1 MGTIPRLSTIPAHV
15 ASGAGGKP
23 STKKGTKMIF
33 QAPTALRSRHPL
45 RGAGL
50 LWLALLLGAVW
61 PQGVQA
67 DDPKA
72 REIMSK
78 VNDRDDGDNQT
89 AEMEMVLIDSRNNK
103 RVREIRSF
111 RKDKGKD
118 VYSIMFFLAPADV
131 KGTGFLTY
139 DYDEAGKDD
148 DQWLFLPAL
157 RKTKRIASSDKSG
170 SFMGSDFNYSDM
182 TKPDLED
189 YDFTL
194 MKETAVDGADTWQ
207 IQAVPRSKEIA
218 EEIGYEKSILWVR
231 KDNLVPIR
239 AARWVN
245 KSARLKYMQVMKL
258 EQIDGIW
265 VSSEMQMVTREG
277 KNTVHATVLRFNNV
291 KFNQQLDEN
300 QFTVRQ
306 LETGL

>member
-1 MGTIPRLSTIPAHV
+1 MNL
-15 ASGAGGKP
+15 K
-23 STKKGTKMIF
+23 
-33 QAPTALRSRHPL
+33 ALNPFRSRRLPRGIGPL
-45 RGAGL
+45 WLA
-50 LWLALLLGAVW
+50 LALLLGPAW
-61 PQGVQA
+61 PQGARA

-72 REIMSK
+72 REIMQK

-139 DYDEAGKDD
+139 DYDESGKDD

-194 MKETAVDGADTWQ
+194 MKEVAVDGVDTWQ
-207 IQAVPRSKEIA
+207 IEAVPRSKDIA
-218 EEIGYEKSILWVR
+218 EEIGYDKSILWVR
-231 KDNLVPIR
+231 KDNAVPIR
-239 AARWVN
+239 AVRWVT
-245 KSARLKYMQVMKL
+245 KSPRLKYMQVMKL
-258 EQIDGIW
+258 ARIDGIW
-265 VSSEMQMVTREG
+265 VSTETQMVTREG
-277 KNTVHATVLRFNNV
+277 NKTVHATLLRFNNIR
-291 KFNQQLDEN
+291 FNQELDED

-306 LETGL
+306 LEKGL